1 MCGCSTRQPVE
12 AWQKNVDSIFE
23 VVTNGDTF
31 FLNSIVELTVTK
43 KRCSEKELKKKNVSP
58 LVTTSNI
65 ESTFFCQASTG

>member
-31 FLNSIVELTVTK
+31 FFFSSF
-43 KRCSEKELKKKNVSP
+43 SEHLF
-58 LVTTSNI
+58 LVTVS
-65 ESTFFCQASTG
+65 STILFTEFMRFSTEVGEASS

>member
-31 FLNSIVELTVTK
+31 FFFRRDI
-43 KRCSEKELKKKNVSP
+43 
-58 LVTTSNI
+58 
-65 ESTFFCQASTG
+65 STRRLSHFR